1 MCKGKLPVALF
12 ITTRLEI
19 IQVSIKGQ
27 LSTPQNNFILEY
39 YTTIKNTGKDI
50 NVLIQ
55 KRYLEIKGRKKH
67 SVPKYAYNAI
77 LSVLCVLFLRSD
89 M

>member
-1 MCKGKLPVALF
+1 M
-12 ITTRLEI
+12 

-39 YTTIKNTGKDI
+39 NTTIKNTGEYM

-55 KRYLEIKGRKKH
+55 KRYREIKREKKNTVYQSMH
-67 SVPKYAYNAI
+67 IVQSF
-77 LSVLCVLFLRSD
+77 LCCVFSF
-89 M
+89 

>member
-1 MCKGKLPVALF
+1 MCKGKLPTALLF

-27 LSTPQNNFILEY
+27 LSAPQNNFILEY
-39 YTTIKNTGKDI
+39 YTTIKNTGEDI

-55 KRYLEIKGRKKH
+55 KRYLEIKGGKK
-67 SVPKYAYNAI
+67 STVYQNMYI
-77 LSVLCVLFLRSD
+77 MQSFLCCVFSF
-89 M
+89 